1 MWLSLSSSV
10 SSGRNEIYPR
20 ESPVNQLVG
29 SAIQPFTAPAVRPAT
44 MRRWKNGTMMMIG
57 TVTTIAAAAIDPVG

>member
-1 MWLSLSSSV
+1 
-10 SSGRNEIYPR
+10 
-20 ESPVNQLVG
+20 
-29 SAIQPFTAPAVRPAT
+29 